1 MERLRVGI
9 VQFAPGSDAG
19 RNRDYLH
26 VPLLGS
32 AVADLVVLPEYSAF
46 FHPDPERRA
55 AGAEPLDGPFVNF
68 LMGHA
73 KKSGATIVAGF
84 LERSGDRVFNTVV
97 AVGPSGL
104 LGRYRKIHLY
114 DAFGARESDHIS
126 AGSASDP
133 LLVVPVKGWRLGI
146 QTCFDVRFPEVS
158 RRLID
163 GGADVLVFPADWVPG
178 PRKLEHWRTLLAARA
193 IENVSWVIAANH
205 AATSGTG
212 HSLVIDPFGEVVVE
226 ADVAPVFIDADLNP
240 DDLPAARGANPS
252 WSLRQFRVVPG

>member
-84 LERSGDRVFNTVV
+84 LERSGDRVYNTVV

-114 DAFGARESDHIS
+114 DAFGARESDYIS

-133 LLVVPVKGWRLGI
+133 LLVIPVKGWRLGI

-158 RRLID
+158 RRLVD
-163 GGADVLVFPADWVPG
+163 GGADVLVVPADWVPG

-193 IENVSWVIAANH
+193 IENVSWVVAANH

-212 HSLVIDPFGEVVVE
+212 HSLVIDPFGDVVVE
-226 ADVAPVFIDADLNP
+226 ADVTPVFVDADLNP
-240 DDLPAARGANPS
+240 DDIPAARGANPS
-252 WSLRQFRVVPG
+252 WSLRQFKVVPG

>member
-84 LERSGDRVFNTVV
+84 LERSGDRVYNTVV

-114 DAFGARESDHIS
+114 DAFGARESDYIS

-133 LLVVPVKGWRLGI
+133 LLVIPVKGWRLGI

-158 RRLID
+158 RRLVD
-163 GGADVLVFPADWVPG
+163 GGADVLVVPADWVPG
-178 PRKLEHWRTLLAARA
+178 PRKLEHWRTLLSARA
-193 IENVSWVIAANH
+193 IENVSWVVAANH

-212 HSLVIDPFGEVVVE
+212 HSLVIDPFGDVVVE
-226 ADVAPVFIDADLNP
+226 ADVTPVFVDADLNP
-240 DDLPAARGANPS
+240 DDIPAARGANPS
-252 WSLRQFRVVPG
+252 WSLRQFKVVPG